1 MLGSQSSGGGLLH
14 INVVQG
20 RLTRD
25 VEAFGKQDPYVK
37 ITYQGTKYKT
47 RVHENGG
54 KNPVW
59 NQAFDF

>member
-1 MLGSQSSGGGLLH
+1 MHSTSNSTGGHLH
-14 INVVQG
+14 VKVIEA

-25 VEAFGKQDPYVK
+25 VETFGKQDPYVK
-37 ITYQGTKYKT
+37 ITYMGVPVKT

-59 NQAFDF
+59 N

>member
-1 MLGSQSSGGGLLH
+1 MQSSTSTGGLLH

-25 VEAFGKQDPYVK
+25 VESFGKQDPYVK
-37 ITYQGTKYKT
+37 IVYLGTRYKT

-54 KNPVW
+54 KTPVW